1 MSPTST
7 SIPQHET
14 MPAKSAALKVLL
26 AVLRLGIGIGLL
38 VYLVL
43 SGIIDLRVLL
53 KLVTAWPIT
62 LAAVALLMFDVFLM
76 SLRLCWLFRP
86 QDLHLSLR
94 MSLQLTLVGFF
105 FATFVPGSAG
115 GDIARLFYATRENGG
130 RKTEIMTV
138 VIIDRVIGLFSMLLL
153 PLLFAPMFPKLIHG
167 VPVLR
172 YLLISVAF
180 LALCLLAA
188 FVTCV
193 WNQSLLTLLGRE
205 AFGFPKWRRLAIRG
219 LQTVRACRHSPGT
232 LLSVLGVSMLANL
245 SLIAVT
251 ALGMLLVNPSSLEM
265 KMCLVI
271 PMGYVANSLPL
282 TPGGLGVG
290 ETAFNRL
297 FDVSGLHGGAEAL
310 LCWRIWSAFIG
321 ILGLILFMRGL
332 RCSVVKTAPDE
343 ACQWYN
349 DEHANRARGVTGEG
363 LRQDLQLRGF
373 DTNPE
378 EGVYPFATL

>member
-205 AFGFPKWRRLAIRG
+205 AFGFPKWRR
-219 LQTVRACRHSPGT
+219 RHPRTPNS
-232 LLSVLGVSMLANL
+232 
-245 SLIAVT
+245 
-251 ALGMLLVNPSSLEM
+251 SSLSPQSWDTAISPRSFNARQFVSNCGNGARDVVS
-265 KMCLVI
+265 K
-271 PMGYVANSLPL
+271 PL
-282 TPGGLGVG
+282 ESGDENVPG
-290 ETAFNRL
+290 
-297 FDVSGLHGGAEAL
+297 DPD
-310 LCWRIWSAFIG
+310 
-321 ILGLILFMRGL
+321 GL
-332 RCSVVKTAPDE
+332 RREQFT
-343 ACQWYN
+343 
-349 DEHANRARGVTGEG
+349 
-363 LRQDLQLRGF
+363 F
-373 DTNPE
+373 DSW
-378 EGVYPFATL
+378 GIGSWRDSFQ